1 MLNHRPLYILI
12 GIILTIFW
20 LSGCETKISPAAKTS
35 LNTEVKTYYAKGF
48 RLIKENDLNL
58 VEIQN
63 PWDTTQIL
71 GKFILWPDSVMLPD
85 SLKDKQII
93 KTPVKNII
101 ALSSTQWA
109 MALRLGKAESIKGVS
124 EASFIQNK
132 IIRKQLDD
140 KKILEVSAGGA
151 YKPELII
158 GLESDIILYSPDPA
172 GVPDVLGR
180 AGVMMFPWPDYFEN
194 EPLGRTEWIKMMGI
208 LIQEEEKANNIF
220 DSIENEYLRLKRLTS
235 NIKNRPSIFAD
246 KEFSG
251 QWYVPGGKSYI
262 ACLFKD
268 AGADYIWSENTST
281 ASFPL
286 GIESIL
292 DHAHNADYWRIA
304 QAATASYSYNELQSE
319 NEIYA
324 SFKAFREKKVL
335 FCNTTTTAYF
345 EKSQLEPH
353 LVLADLISLMHPDL
367 LPDYQ
372 PVYYILLK

>member
-1 MLNHRPLYILI
+1 MLNHRTLHFSI
-12 GIILTIFW
+12 GTLLLF
-20 LSGCETKISPAAKTS
+20 LLMFGCGSANTDSSKLDLKADAKIS
-35 LNTEVKTYYAKGF
+35 YAKGF
-48 RLIKENDLNL
+48 RIINDHNLRLI
-58 VEIQN
+58 EIRN
-63 PWDTTQIL
+63 PWDSTQIL
-71 GKFILWPDSVMLPD
+71 GKYIIWPDSVILPD
-85 SLKDKQII
+85 SLKDRQLIR
-93 KTPVKNII
+93 TPVQNII

-109 MALRLGKAESIKGVS
+109 IAIRLGKAETVKGVS
-124 EASFIQNK
+124 EASFIQNP
-132 IIRKQLDD
+132 IIRKGLED

-151 YKPELII
+151 YKPELMI
-158 GLESDIILYSPDPA
+158 GLQADIILYSPDPA

-180 AGVMMFPWPDYFEN
+180 AGVNLLPWPDYFEN
-194 EPLGRTEWIKMMGI
+194 HPLGRTEWIKVVGI
-208 LIQEEEKANNIF
+208 LLQEEEKANTIF
-220 DSIENEYLRLKRLTS
+220 DSIETSYQDLKNLAS
-235 NIKNRPSIFAD
+235 GIKERPTIFAD

-292 DHAHNADYWRIA
+292 NQAHDADFWRIA
-304 QAATASYSYNELQSE
+304 QAATENYSYAELQSE

-324 SFKAFREKKVL
+324 SFKAFKEKKIL
-335 FCNTTTTAYF
+335 FCNTSTTAYF

-353 LVLADLISLMHPDL
+353 IVLSDLIFLMHPEL

-372 PVYYILLK
+372 PVYYTFLK

>member
-1 MLNHRPLYILI
+1 MLNHRTLYFFI
-12 GIILTIFW
+12 GTFLLSFW
-20 LSGCETKISPAAKTS
+20 LFGCGTKNPNSSSTL
-35 LNTEVKTYYAKGF
+35 LNPEVKTAYAKGF
-48 RLIKENDLNL
+48 RIINEKNL
-58 VEIQN
+58 RIIEIQS
-63 PWDTTQIL
+63 PWDSTQLL
-71 GKFILWPDSVMLPD
+71 GKFIVWPDSVLLPD
-85 SLKDKQII
+85 SLKDRQII
-93 KTPVKNII
+93 KTPVNNII

-109 MALRLGKAESIKGVS
+109 MSLRLGKPESIKGVS

-132 IIRKQLDD
+132 IIRKGLEDN
-140 KKILEVSAGGA
+140 KILEVSAGGA

-158 GLESDIILYSPDPA
+158 GLQADIILYSPDPA

-180 AGVMMFPWPDYFEN
+180 AGVNMFPWPDYFEIQ
-194 EPLGRTEWIKMMGI
+194 PLGRTEWIKVMGI
-208 LIQEEEKANNIF
+208 LLQEEEKANYIF
-220 DSIENEYLRLKRLTS
+220 DSIESEYLRLKNLAS
-235 NIKNRPSIFAD
+235 GIKERPTIFAD

-292 DHAHNADYWRIA
+292 NQAHNADYWRIA
-304 QAATASYSYNELQSE
+304 QAATENYSYSELQNE

-324 SFKAFREKKVL
+324 SFKAFRERNIL
-335 FCNTTTTAYF
+335 FCNTSTTAYF

-353 LVLADLISLMHPDL
+353 FVLSDLISLMHPEL

-372 PVYYILLK
+372 PVYYTLLK